1 MAVRAS
7 PQRFSRAPDNEYPRD
22 PTPVS
27 RVPGWT
33 VRAALALKQVLAAL
47 VLSQANVVFGVMV
60 AYGSLFVSSS
70 DTGEYRHWRTQ
81 DVTWVLSAPSVGSA
95 AGCLLA
101 APLTN
106 RFGALWVIV
115 GSSALS
121 LASWGALCFGNTVT
135 VLVIGRIFSGIFV
148 GLNIGNSRLYIAEV
162 CSERLRGVLC
172 HLPAVSI
179 SASFLGCLCL
189 AGVVPWHW
197 AVLGCGC
204 VPTVIHLT
212 GALLLPQ
219 SARWLLASGGSKA
232 EAERSI
238 AFYRGHDHDIAAEVR
253 AIEKALGGAAH
264 ATTLAHQAR
273 RLATEW
279 DCAKPVLL
287 LCGQFVFDAF
297 CGGMIM
303 TQFAPMIFRRAAP
316 QLDPNTCTIYLAAAQ
331 LAALCASGL
340 LVRRV
345 GRRVVLMAAG
355 AGGAAGYVLVAA
367 SLLIPSL
374 GAYNWVPLVGV
385 LAANACAQAGITPVS
400 FLYLSELIPGGVR
413 PLLGNCFTIYISA
426 MNMASVH
433 LFPLATAALGTHGV
447 FLAVAG
453 LCAAQLLYALLLLPE
468 TKDLTLEEVH
478 NRHFSSRRRW
488 GRKPDTEALQDKR
501 MTDCLS
507 ISSADEL
514 VA

>member
-1 MAVRAS
+1 
-7 PQRFSRAPDNEYPRD
+7 
-22 PTPVS
+22 
-27 RVPGWT
+27 
-33 VRAALALKQVLAAL
+33 
-47 VLSQANVVFGVMV
+47 MV

-81 DVTWVLSAPSVGSA
+81 DVTWVLSAPSIGSA

-135 VLVIGRIFSGIFV
+135 VLVIGRILSGIFV
-148 GLNIGNSRLYIAEV
+148 GLNLGNSRLYIAEV

-189 AGVVPWHW
+189 AGVVPWRW
-197 AVLGCGC
+197 AVLGFGC

-232 EAERSI
+232 EAEALHRLLPRSRPRHR
-238 AFYRGHDHDIAAEVR
+238 RG
-253 AIEKALGGAAH
+253 
-264 ATTLAHQAR
+264 
-273 RLATEW
+273 
-279 DCAKPVLL
+279 
-287 LCGQFVFDAF
+287 
-297 CGGMIM
+297 
-303 TQFAPMIFRRAAP
+303 
-316 QLDPNTCTIYLAAAQ
+316 AAQ

-355 AGGAAGYVLVAA
+355 AGGAAGYVLVSA

-400 FLYLSELIPGGVR
+400 FL
-413 PLLGNCFTIYISA
+413 A

-478 NRHFSSRRRW
+478 NRTLLQPAGAGAANQRRR
-488 GRKPDTEALQDKR
+488 PYR
-501 MTDCLS
+501 MS
-507 ISSADEL
+507 
-514 VA
+514 V